1 MYTVM
6 KEIEEDLDNDV
17 YNGFTDRYES
27 ESSEYFDSLAE
38 ANRYAAREN
47 FLQSKN
53 PDSIRYYWVKD
64 IE

>member
-1 MYTVM
+1 MD
-6 KEIEEDLDNDV
+6 EIPEDVDNDV
-17 YNGFTDRYES
+17 YGGFIEIYDS
-27 ESSEYFDSLAE
+27 ESSKYFDSLAE
-38 ANRYAAREN
+38 ANKYAAREN